1 MKAVEILRQYWEH
14 IEQLLIHARFCAGH
28 DIQTAECRDF
38 WLGTVYVAI
47 GLGLLIA
54 FIIAKKTLGE
64 QLEFYRNKKKLEA
77 RKSADAKEERVWA
90 VPNVEA
96 VVDSELS
103 QAELAAKIGQ
113 ALKARA
119 QESPVIAPQERT
131 DGKSEASPQQELA
144 AIILT
149 DMVGFSGSMQHDE
162 QRTYAKLLEHNKIVR
177 AEIAKYRGREIKT
190 IGDAFLVIYRS
201 ALDAV
206 KCAIAIQR
214 ALAEYNLAKD
224 DADKILIRIGVHLG
238 EVMIT
243 ANDVFGDG
251 VNIAARIEPLAEPGG
266 ICITG
271 EVFALVRKKI
281 KLKFERLDGVQL
293 KNIAIAPDIYRIN
306 MRRSEPR
313 SSVSDFDI

>member
-1 MKAVEILRQYWEH
+1 MKAVEILQHYWEQ
-14 IEQLLIHARFCAGH
+14 IEKFLIYARFCAGH

-38 WLGTVYVAI
+38 WLWTVYAAI

-54 FIIAKKTLGE
+54 FIIGKRTLRE
-64 QLEFYRNKKKLEA
+64 QLEFDRNRKKLEA
-77 RKSADAKEERVWA
+77 RKIADAEEERMRA
-90 VPNVEA
+90 VPNVGVIA
-96 VVDSELS
+96 DAELS
-103 QAELAAKIGQ
+103 QEELAAKIGQ

-119 QESPVIAPQERT
+119 QESPMIAPKERT
-131 DGKSEASPQQELA
+131 DGRSEASPQQELA
-144 AIILT
+144 AIMLT
-149 DMVGFSGSMQHDE
+149 DMVGYTGSMERDE

-177 AEIAKYRGREIKT
+177 AEIAKHRGREIKT

-206 KCAIAIQR
+206 NCAIAIQR
-214 ALAEYNLAKD
+214 ALAECNLAKPGT
-224 DADKILIRIGVHLG
+224 DKILIRIGVHLG

-266 ICITG
+266 ICVTG

-281 KLKFERLDGVQL
+281 ELKFERLEGVQL
-293 KNIAIAPDIYRIN
+293 KNIAIAPDIYRIH
-306 MRRSEPR
+306 MR
-313 SSVSDFDI
+313 

>member
-1 MKAVEILRQYWEH
+1 MKAVEILQQYWEQ
-14 IEQLLIHARFCAGH
+14 IEKLLIYARYCAGH

-38 WLGTVYVAI
+38 WLWTVYAAI

-54 FIIAKKTLGE
+54 FIIGKRTLRE
-64 QLEFYRNKKKLEA
+64 QLEFDRNRKKLEA
-77 RKSADAKEERVWA
+77 RKIADAEEERMRA
-90 VPNVEA
+90 VPNVGVIA
-96 VVDSELS
+96 DAELS
-103 QAELAAKIGQ
+103 QEELAAKIGQ

-119 QESPVIAPQERT
+119 QESPMIAPKERT
-131 DGKSEASPQQELA
+131 DGRSEASPQQELA
-144 AIILT
+144 AIMLT
-149 DMVGFSGSMQHDE
+149 DMVGYTGSMERDE

-177 AEIAKYRGREIKT
+177 AEIAKHRGREIKT

-206 KCAIAIQR
+206 NCAIAIQR
-214 ALAEYNLAKD
+214 ALAECNLAKD
-224 DADKILIRIGVHLG
+224 GTDKILIRIGVHLG

-266 ICITG
+266 ICVTG

-281 KLKFERLDGVQL
+281 ELKFERLEGVQL
-293 KNIAIAPDIYRIN
+293 KNIAIAPDIYRIH
-306 MRRSEPR
+306 MR
-313 SSVSDFDI
+313 

>member
-1 MKAVEILRQYWEH
+1 MKAVEILQQYWEQ
-14 IEQLLIHARFCAGH
+14 IEKLLIYARYCAGH

-38 WLGTVYVAI
+38 WLWTVYAAI

-54 FIIAKKTLGE
+54 FIIGKRTLRE
-64 QLEFYRNKKKLEA
+64 QLEFDRNRKKLEA
-77 RKSADAKEERVWA
+77 RKIADAEEERMRA
-90 VPNVEA
+90 VPNVGA
-96 VVDSELS
+96 IADTELS
-103 QAELAAKIGQ
+103 QEELAAKIGQ

-119 QESPVIAPQERT
+119 QESPMIAPKERT
-131 DGKSEASPQQELA
+131 DGRSEASPQQELA
-144 AIILT
+144 AIMLT
-149 DMVGFSGSMQHDE
+149 DMVGYTGSMERDE

-177 AEIAKYRGREIKT
+177 VEIAKHRGREIKT

-206 KCAIAIQR
+206 NCAIAIQR
-214 ALAEYNLAKD
+214 ALAECNLAKD
-224 DADKILIRIGVHLG
+224 GTDKTLIRIGVHLG

-266 ICITG
+266 ICVTG

-281 KLKFERLDGVQL
+281 ELKFERLEGVQL
-293 KNIAIAPDIYRIN
+293 KNIAIAPDIYRIE
-306 MRRSEPR
+306 MR
-313 SSVSDFDI
+313 

>member
-1 MKAVEILRQYWEH
+1 MKAVEILQQYWEQ
-14 IEQLLIHARFCAGH
+14 IEKLLIYARYCAGH

-38 WLGTVYVAI
+38 WLWTVYAAI

-54 FIIAKKTLGE
+54 FIIGKRTLRE
-64 QLEFYRNKKKLEA
+64 QLEFDRNRKKLEA
-77 RKSADAKEERVWA
+77 RKIADAEEERMRA
-90 VPNVEA
+90 VPNVGA
-96 VVDSELS
+96 IADTELS
-103 QAELAAKIGQ
+103 QEELAAKIGQ

-119 QESPVIAPQERT
+119 QESPMIAPKERT
-131 DGKSEASPQQELA
+131 DGRSEASPQQELA
-144 AIILT
+144 AIMLT
-149 DMVGFSGSMQHDE
+149 DMVGYTGSMERDE

-177 AEIAKYRGREIKT
+177 VEIAKHRGREIKT

-206 KCAIAIQR
+206 NCAIAIQR
-214 ALAEYNLAKD
+214 ALAECNLAKD
-224 DADKILIRIGVHLG
+224 GTDKILIRIGVHLG

-266 ICITG
+266 ICVTG

-281 KLKFERLDGVQL
+281 ELKFERLEGVQL
-293 KNIAIAPDIYRIN
+293 KNIAIAPDIYRIE
-306 MRRSEPR
+306 MR
-313 SSVSDFDI
+313 